1 MKRTYLLV
9 GLKVAQWGYLKMSGR
24 IQGMFDKISD
34 EGSSDLLA
42 VRDRREGDGDTE
54 CGDNLFPF
62 SLGDKWQSGFNDP

>member
-1 MKRTYLLV
+1 
-9 GLKVAQWGYLKMSGR
+9 MSGR